1 LIYTIKKKLQFLFKK
16 FTYGLFK
23 IIYSEIKGFETTE
36 TNINT
41 KTLKSQIGKNFKY
54 NVFLINKSRIYT
66 DTINDTA
73 IIQKNKII
81 EGPSFQIR
89 NFKFDNVRENIVFTK
104 GTPRLKKKIKGT
116 VLSLLTG
123 GAGNEN
129 YWHWLF
135 DVLPRIK
142 IVQNVIN
149 INKIDYFL
157 FPNVR
162 KKFQKE
168 TLGLINIPNNKVLY
182 STKHRHIECDQIIAT
197 EHPYVINNDASN
209 EIQNLPTWIIEWLK
223 EAFTVGLDLKDNN
236 FPEKIYIDRNDAS
249 PNIKKFRKII
259 NEETIIK
266 ETKNAGYK
274 NIILSNFSL
283 LDQMKYFFNAKKII
297 GLHGAGFANLVFGS
311 PGSKILELK
320 PSNAGDVIKN
330 LAEKCKLDY
339 ACISVVPEKFNL
351 NNQLGHIRIDLK
363 EFKKYL

>member
-1 LIYTIKKKLQFLFKK
+1 MIYTIKKKLQFLFKK
-16 FTYGLFK
+16 FSYGLFK
-23 IIYSEIKGFETTE
+23 IIYSKIEGFESAE

-41 KTLKSQIGKNFKY
+41 KTLTSQINKNFKY
-54 NVFLINKSRIYT
+54 NVFFVNNSRIYT

-73 IIQKNKII
+73 IIQDKKII

-89 NFKFDNVRENIVFTK
+89 NFKFDNIKENIVLTK
-104 GTPRLKKKIKGT
+104 GTPRIKKKIKGT

-129 YWHWLF
+129 YWHWMF

-142 IVQNVIN
+142 IVKNITD

-157 FPNVR
+157 FPNIR

-168 TLGLINIPNNKVLY
+168 TLDLLNIPNKKVLF
-182 STKHRHIECDQIIAT
+182 STNHRHIECDQVIAT

-209 EIQNLPTWIIEWLK
+209 EIQNLPSWIIDWLK
-223 EAFTVGLDLKDNN
+223 EALTEGLDLKDNN
-236 FPEKIYIDRNDAS
+236 FPKKIYIDRYDAS
-249 PNIKKFRKII
+249 PNIKKYRKII
-259 NEETIIK
+259 NEEAVVN

-283 LDQMKYFFNAKKII
+283 INQIKYFFNAQKII
-297 GLHGAGFANLVFGS
+297 GLHGAGFANLIFGS

-330 LAEKCKLDY
+330 LAVKCNLDY
-339 ACISVVPEKFNL
+339 DCISAIPEKFNL

-363 EFKKYL
+363 EFKKFL